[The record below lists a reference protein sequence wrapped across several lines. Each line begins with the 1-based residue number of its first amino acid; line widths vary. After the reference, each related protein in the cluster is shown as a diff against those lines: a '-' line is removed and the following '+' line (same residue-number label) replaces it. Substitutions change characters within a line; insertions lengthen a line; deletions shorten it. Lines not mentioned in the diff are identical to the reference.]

1 MSLCVHIVLQCIAFL
16 RYAAQ
21 TLLYIPQSAFH
32 FKILSFSVKIIFKF
46 FTVQVPK
53 FKCTPDSFSIHSF
66 RPRQGVSSRPTMKL
80 AYHPA
85 EIVLLP
91 KSLSRVQLGAKAD
104 RSPPARTDA
113 QNSWNCTFSLTNGF
127 LTFVT
132 CKLRMKLGSILLRC
146 CIFIDRALSL
156 QVSPG
161 GDQSSSWRT

>member
-1 MSLCVHIVLQCIAFL
+1 MSLCVHIVLQCVAFL

-21 TLLYIPQSAFH
+21 TLLYIPQSAFY
-32 FKILSFSVKIIFKF
+32 FVILSFSVNIIVKF

-53 FKCTPDSFSIHSF
+53 FKCTPDRFSIHSF

-80 AYHPA
+80 AYHPS

-91 KSLSRVQLGAKAD
+91 KSFSRVQLRTNAD

-113 QNSWNCTFSLTNGF
+113 QNSWNCTFSTTNGF
-127 LTFVT
+127 ITFFT
-132 CKLRMKLGSILLRC
+132 FKLCMKLGSILLRC

-161 GDQSSSWRT
+161 GAQSSSWRT